1 MRLVA
6 LALLAAIFFVLAK
19 IVITLTNPETVWTT
33 QTITG
38 SGPVAATQNSQSFTF
53 QSDPFNS
60 VSPDVTVEE
69 VDIDTDVPETT
80 LNLKMT
86 GRIAGEQGSA
96 ILRTADNKE
105 AVYKIGDEVISDVVL
120 KRVKKDYVVLS
131 VNGQL
136 QRLTFEQ
143 EEFSGFANKN
153 VNSDN
158 AGSDVQPSSGDILSS
173 VSEKSGRSPEEIVG
187 LLQNIS
193 LKRSVSNGKYQG
205 LEVRPNRPGIDIT
218 QFGLKKGDIVTQ
230 VAGRDI
236 KSREDFFQKGLRAFK
251 QGNSEITVLRNGQSQ
266 KIQLGAN

>member
-173 VSEKSGRSPEEIVG
+173 VSEKSGKSPEEIVG

-218 QFGLKKGDIVTQ
+218 QFGEIRKLLCCEMVRVKK
-230 VAGRDI
+230 
-236 KSREDFFQKGLRAFK
+236 F
-251 QGNSEITVLRNGQSQ
+251 N
-266 KIQLGAN
+266 